1 MNYYIL
7 GIAIILI
14 ILMMGTKKR
23 EGYRLAGKQKV
34 CPEGERITDLDECK
48 KAAFKLY
55 SEGL

>member
-23 EGYRLAGKQKV
+23 EGYTEKV
-34 CPEGERITDLDECK
+34 NLDIGSCPRSRGIDDLD
-48 KAAFKLY
+48 AMSRRFTN
-55 SEGL
+55 